1 MSKART
7 RPLFPASW
15 LNVSCSSPAF
25 TERKPLLRNF
35 SSCKNRTAALNLFSA
50 AVCYCLLNLY
60 NTQHVSSAGDTQ
72 RHTCSQDNL
81 VALLDQTC
89 VLCSLNC
96 FTEQILCSVLFCDQQ
111 RSYAPL
117 QVHLTPYQTAGCACD
132 DRAVGFETCYHAGS
146 KARHGYR
153 DDCCCIQVSSNGAV
167 CVADRSGC
175 ILLLRKSCT
184 SLLQTAYIV
193 DILFCALCD
202 TNHGLNSF
210 QRVIAV

>member
-1 MSKART
+1 MTYFFAFCIPVPPVSYFCICLVCT
-7 RPLFPASW
+7 FGP
-15 LNVSCSSPAF
+15 VSCSSPAF

-96 FTEQILCSVLFCDQQ
+96 FTEQILCSVLFMRSA

-117 QVHLTPYQTAGCACD
+117 QVHLTHTDGWLCCD
-132 DRAVGFETCYHAGS
+132 DRAVGF
-146 KARHGYR
+146 
-153 DDCCCIQVSSNGAV
+153 
-167 CVADRSGC
+167 
-175 ILLLRKSCT
+175 
-184 SLLQTAYIV
+184 
-193 DILFCALCD
+193 
-202 TNHGLNSF
+202 
-210 QRVIAV
+210 